1 MLNKLAF
8 GLLAIGTIFWPVA
21 VKAQERDSVHPL
33 HFVADS
39 AITINIKTKLA
50 DAKLDTLTHIKV
62 DTDDHG
68 VVVLSGHA
76 KDRAQADMA
85 VSIARRTDGVI
96 DVLDRMKIAAD

>member
-8 GLLAIGTIFWPVA
+8 GLLAIGTIFLPVA

-50 DAKLDTLTHIKV
+50 EAKLDTLTHIKV
-62 DTDDHG
+62 DTDDNG
-68 VVVLSGHA
+68 VVVLSGRA